1 MIRNLTIAF
10 LGATLCTAAA
20 LAQVRDETTNATEFT
35 SAPVSTTP
43 AAWVYVSS
51 TPAGSSTNQ
60 IEAFV
65 AVPNGALTTMTGSPF
80 KENVTNMAV
89 NGKYLFG
96 TNSNGNSIDAYWMEG
111 NGALTYTASTNTAL
125 SGDCNPLGQ
134 LFLDHTG
141 ATLYDM
147 EFRGSGCSNNT
158 YVSFTVNKPTGGVK
172 NIGNSTANNWIY
184 LPASFIGN
192 NVFAYTA
199 SCLGD
204 MYWGMW
210 GFQRSSSGLLTE
222 VSITAAP
229 PKPPT
234 GYFYCPSF
242 AAADPTN
249 HVAFT
254 MQPVNQLNFSPDKPA
269 QLATYTVDAKGNLS
283 TTSTPANMPQIA
295 VLGVTDLGMSPSG
308 LLLAVGGAGGLQI
321 FHFNGASPITHY
333 TGLLTTAEVDQFFWD
348 NQNHLYVVGRTS
360 NKLWVFTVTPTSYV
374 QAPGSPYTINAPIS
388 IIVQPMPR
396 Y

>member
-1 MIRNLTIAF
+1 
-10 LGATLCTAAA
+10 
-20 LAQVRDETTNATEFT
+20 
-35 SAPVSTTP
+35 
-43 AAWVYVSS
+43 
-51 TPAGSSTNQ
+51 
-60 IEAFV
+60 
-65 AVPNGALTTMTGSPF
+65 
-80 KENVTNMAV
+80 
-89 NGKYLFG
+89 
-96 TNSNGNSIDAYWMEG
+96 
-111 NGALTYTASTNTAL
+111 
-125 SGDCNPLGQ
+125 
-134 LFLDHTG
+134 
-141 ATLYDM
+141 
-147 EFRGSGCSNNT
+147 
-158 YVSFTVNKPTGGVK
+158 VNKPTGGVK

>member
-10 LGATLCTAAA
+10 LGVTLCTAAA
-20 LAQVRDETTNATEFT
+20 SAQVTAE
-35 SAPVSTTP
+35 STTATQFSSAAVATTP
-43 AAWVYVSS
+43 SAWVYVSS
-51 TPAGSSTNQ
+51 TPAGSSTSQ

-65 AVPNGALTTMTGSPF
+65 AAPNGMLTAIPGSPF
-80 KENVTNMAV
+80 KENVANLAV

-96 TNSNGNSIDAYWMEG
+96 TASNGNSIDAYWMEG
-111 NGALTYTASTNTAL
+111 NGALTYTATTNTAL
-125 SGDCNPLGQ
+125 SGDCNTLGS

-147 EFRGSGCSNNT
+147 EFSGAGCLNNT

-172 NIGNSTANNWIY
+172 NIGNSTANNWLY

-192 NVFAYTA
+192 NIFGYSA

-204 MYWGMW
+204 MYWGIY

-222 VSITAAP
+222 INITAAP
-229 PKPPT
+229 PTPPT
-234 GYFYCPSF
+234 GYFYCPSQ

-249 HVAFT
+249 HVAIT

-269 QLATYTVDAKGNLS
+269 QLAAYTADAKGNLS
-283 TTSTPANMPQIA
+283 TTSTPANMPQTA
-295 VLGVTDLGMSPSG
+295 VAGVTDLGMSPSG
-308 LLLAVGGAGGLQI
+308 LLLAVSGSGGLQV
-321 FHFNGASPITHY
+321 FHFKGASPITHY
-333 TGLLTTAEVDQFFWD
+333 TGLLTTAEVDQVFWD
-348 NQNHLYVVGRTS
+348 NENHLYAVGRTS
-360 NKLWVFTVTPTSYV
+360 NKLWVFTVTPTGYT
-374 QAPGSPYTINAPIS
+374 QAPGSPHTINAPIA
-388 IIVQPMPR
+388 IIIQPLPR